1 MRTSSAA
8 TVSDRRA
15 PAPVAARVSRARS
28 EAPAPVARVTPAK
41 SEAPAPAARAS
52 AAAQSRLD
60 DQRVSQLH
68 GVLVAERRR
77 LQQPGKVSVDA
88 LASSLRDTE
97 LKLRQQYADKD
108 IDFHV
113 VVKNGKAVVK
123 PIIG

>member
-1 MRTSSAA
+1 
-8 TVSDRRA
+8 
-15 PAPVAARVSRARS
+15 
-28 EAPAPVARVTPAK
+28 
-41 SEAPAPAARAS
+41 
-52 AAAQSRLD
+52 
-60 DQRVSQLH
+60 LH
-68 GVLVAERRR
+68 DALVAERRR

-97 LKLRQQYADKD
+97 HKLRQQYADKN